1 MMTSTPTDKK
11 YFVLP
16 AKPFTESGLST
27 MAKGILAT
35 VEAHKSTGAEMGNIE
50 AVLYQSGDNPIAV
63 AIALAELERMGLL
76 KLGDHKTKSW
86 NPWQ

>member
-11 YFVLP
+11 YFVLL
-16 AKPFTESGLST
+16 AKPFTESGISV
-27 MAKGILAT
+27 MARGILAT

-50 AVLYQSGDNPIAV
+50 AVLYQSGDSVMDV

-76 KLGDHKTKSW
+76 TIGNHKTKQ
-86 NPWQ
+86 PPQ